1 MKKIALVTGASRG
14 IGKAAALALARDGW
28 TVHVNYIQSQAAAE
42 AVAAQT
48 GGLAIRADSIAP
60 EIRYAAALCG
70 VRRVFA
76 LGGAQAVAAMFEQ
89 TGPVDLL
96 VNNAGIAVYG
106 LLTDLDPDVWQ
117 RLFDVNVTGTYNCC
131 RFAIPPM
138 VHEKAGHII
147 NLTSILGMNGA
158 SCEAAYSATKGAIV
172 AFTKAMAKELGPSGI
187 RVNCVA
193 PGCIDTDMIA
203 NLSPEDKA
211 ELAES
216 TSLGR
221 MGTAEEVGDAI
232 ALLASERA
240 RFVTGQVFGVDGGL
254 LI

>member
-48 GGLAIRADSIAP
+48 GGLAIRADVSD
-60 EIRYAAALCG
+60 
-70 VRRVFA
+70 
-76 LGGAQAVAAMFEQ
+76 AQAVAAMFEQ

-158 SCEAAYSATKGAIV
+158 SCEAAYSATKGAIL
-172 AFTKAMAKELGPSGI
+172 ALTKALAQELGPSGI
-187 RVNCVA
+187 RVNAVA
-193 PGCIDTDMIA
+193 PGVIQTDMCAHVDPAVMESLRQQTPIER
-203 NLSPEDKA
+203 LGTPEDIA
-211 ELAES
+211 RAMVYLA
-216 TSLGR
+216 
-221 MGTAEEVGDAI
+221 DAAFI
-232 ALLASERA
+232 
-240 RFVTGQVFGVDGGL
+240 TGQVLSVNGGFV
-254 LI
+254 IT